1 MYAYY
6 AGNPKPERI
15 IANVGAETD
24 PNKFTGFQVLPVVDP
39 SEPCAIRG
47 LDRDDGGCGNKGQLS
62 PSICGAQ
69 IYTQKAQRT
78 TNDEQNSDTTLTAR
92 DQLLLQAGKV
102 VSKLTPFPATSADPM
117 LVTKGRAATTML
129 VLVQH
134 NPDNANEPRRSGQLQ
149 AITPITAEDDTES
162 GKRFDRCKAYRDS
175 DGGSGHPF
183 FYVGNPKQYT
193 KPLSGVLFGT
203 LLYQTGAGTAAPDL
217 PSQNYSGIT
226 FAVPSNMKD
235 LVEIQ
240 IRIEPDDPKAAGGI
254 FYPVI
259 LGRRLPDSSAGR
271 GAIKFVMLANTNGIG
286 LPANFTAIVGS
297 ASVLTQLDERLQ

>member
-1 MYAYY
+1 MRLEPGLVVQVLGEDHMDQAKRERAV
-6 AGNPKPERI
+6 AGR
-15 IANVGAETD
+15 ARADMLVGAARGERAAD
-24 PNKFTGFQVLPVVDP
+24 AGRQAYGHQAGRRAALLFQVLPVVDP
-39 SEPCAIRG
+39 SEPCVIRG
-47 LDRDDGGCGNKGQLS
+47 MDRDDGGCGNKGQLS

-69 IYTQKAQRT
+69 VYTQKAQRT
-78 TNDEQNSDTTLTAR
+78 ANDEQNSDTTLTAR

-193 KPLSGVLFGT
+193 KPLSDRKST
-203 LLYQTGAGTAAPDL
+203 
-217 PSQNYSGIT
+217 
-226 FAVPSNMKD
+226 
-235 LVEIQ
+235 
-240 IRIEPDDPKAAGGI
+240 
-254 FYPVI
+254 
-259 LGRRLPDSSAGR
+259 RLNSSH
-271 GAIKFVMLANTNGIG
+271 
-286 LPANFTAIVGS
+286 
-297 ASVLTQLDERLQ
+297 